1 MLRCDTIFLYLSS
14 FRSLSEVRSVK
25 QTLDETLEKDSSL
38 LADDVTSEEP
48 QQQQERP
55 TEASILPETA
65 DDVTQPRDASINAD
79 SSDISQVL
87 EQFSE
92 ILEEG
97 DQPEVA
103 IFQKE
108 EEPTADEELVEL
120 VEEPVK
126 ASSTAET
133 ETELATENLE
143 NEEIS
148 STPSESEPTIEDAN
162 HPGAFKS

>member
-1 MLRCDTIFLYLSS
+1 M
-14 FRSLSEVRSVK
+14 SEVRSVK

-55 TEASILPETA
+55 TEASTSPETA
-65 DDVTQPRDASINAD
+65 GDVIPPPDASIDAD